1 MQQCFLCCDNMI
13 DMGCAAH
20 SFVQLFLASILVSI
34 FHAMMVFGVLQYA
47 FPEAGVRLWPPMQL
61 SSLVGMLVGMF
72 PAACCVLLAGIL
84 SKRRDVQHFIKDLG
98 AVVKRRITTV
108 HHMSCWLWLVLLL
121 LSMSLFWHFYG
132 RMQWLFQYHQLLLP
146 PSVQTG
152 IMGIGFQL
160 LVAEA
165 ALVYVLG
172 MVIMLYSIYY
182 REIKRRSEHDTLTGL
197 YNREAFKER
206 MNNRLVAGKGRGCFV
221 LLDVDDFKQIN
232 DTFGHPAGD
241 RVLIYLSTVLRNSF
255 GQEALLGRI
264 GRDEFVAFLS
274 DAFAREHIVKCV
286 EKLKSSLQE
295 FVLLDEPLEVSASI
309 GIAQGHDGMEWDEFY
324 YQADHA
330 LYSIKQCSKNSYSFF
345 D

>member
-1 MQQCFLCCDNMI
+1 
-13 DMGCAAH
+13 
-20 SFVQLFLASILVSI
+20 
-34 FHAMMVFGVLQYA
+34 
-47 FPEAGVRLWPPMQL
+47 
-61 SSLVGMLVGMF
+61 
-72 PAACCVLLAGIL
+72 
-84 SKRRDVQHFIKDLG
+84 
-98 AVVKRRITTV
+98 
-108 HHMSCWLWLVLLL
+108 
-121 LSMSLFWHFYG
+121 
-132 RMQWLFQYHQLLLP
+132 
-146 PSVQTG
+146 
-152 IMGIGFQL
+152 MGIGFQL

-264 GRDEFVAFLS
+264 GRDEFVAFPPKPS
-274 DAFAREHIVKCV
+274 PNMPWA
-286 EKLKSSLQE
+286 
-295 FVLLDEPLEVSASI
+295 
-309 GIAQGHDGMEWDEFY
+309 
-324 YQADHA
+324 
-330 LYSIKQCSKNSYSFF
+330 
-345 D
+345 